1 MMTDDRD
8 PLLETL
14 FAEAESEL
22 DGELFTAQAI
32 AQPLKLKHRLLAVGV
47 CVVLIVGLCAWLF
60 AVPVQ
65 EFALLLTQ
73 FLSTPLFEL
82 GESSLTGILSP
93 VNNLASG
100 LVLTAKLLWVG
111 WKKITGVTYAY

>member
-8 PLLETL
+8 PMLETL

-32 AQPLKLKHRLLAVGV
+32 AQPLKFKHRLLAVGV
-47 CVVLIVGLCAWLF
+47 CVALVFGLCAWLL
-60 AVPVQ
+60 AAPVQ
-65 EFALLLTQ
+65 EFVVLLTQ
-73 FLSTPLFEL
+73 FLGTSLFDL
-82 GESSLTGILSP
+82 GESSLTGVLSP

-100 LVLTAKLLWVG
+100 LVLTAKLLRVG
-111 WKKITGVTYAY
+111 WKRITGATYAY